1 MEEIKMFR
9 YLGDITDLSHY
20 IIKNFALDKNI
31 AVDETL
37 GNGGDCDFLSENF
50 KKVYAFD
57 IQVEAIE
64 QYKKR
69 NKDNV
74 RLICDS
80 HENIEKY
87 IKEEIDVAIYN
98 LGFLPGGDKSITT
111 QAESTLKSI
120 QGTLKILKSG
130 GFAIITVYIGHNE
143 GFCESEEVL
152 KYVSYLPKDKFG
164 VMLHKVINRS
174 DKAPYLLVVE
184 KK

>member
-1 MEEIKMFR
+1 MFR

-20 IIKNFALDKNI
+20 IIKNFVIDKNI

-57 IQVEAIE
+57 IQSQAIE

-69 NKDNV
+69 CKDNV
-74 RLICDS
+74 TLICDS
-80 HENIEKY
+80 HANVEEY
-87 IKEEIDVAIYN
+87 INEEVDVAIYN

-111 QAESTLKSI
+111 KAVSTLKSI
-120 QGTLKILKSG
+120 EGTLKILKSG
-130 GFAIITVYIGHNE
+130 GFAIIAVYVGHNE
-143 GFCESEEVL
+143 GVHESEEVL
-152 KYVSYLPKDKFG
+152 KYASSLPKDKFG

-174 DKAPYLLVVE
+174 EKAPYLLVVE